1 MFAELLFECTST
13 AQKMK
18 FFLRI
23 SSVMRIWSHLLK
35 KFLGENFI
43 CYKRSTI
50 NKTSTGRSQILQKM
64 SKQKNSAL
72 NLLSDRGLGGVL
84 PLDQCTYNILQRK
97 HSEGSP
103 KNANVLLEGPFQK
116 ASPEIHDK
124 ITPTLKTKGATGPP
138 CFDGDDWRQ
147 IIGINTQGTDGN
159 NLRKAIV

>member
-1 MFAELLFECTST
+1 MFAELFFECTST

-35 KFLGENFI
+35 KFLSENFMQQKKHHQQNI
-43 CYKRSTI
+43 YRTFANLIKNVKIEKFCTKSTVRQGTWWCITSRS
-50 NKTSTGRSQILQKM
+50 M
-64 SKQKNSAL
+64 H
-72 NLLSDRGLGGVL
+72 
-84 PLDQCTYNILQRK
+84 YNILQRK
-97 HSEGSP
+97 HPEGSP

-124 ITPTLKTKGATGPP
+124 ITPTLKTKGATGPS

-147 IIGINTQGTDGN
+147 IIGINT
-159 NLRKAIV
+159 

>member
-35 KFLGENFI
+35 KFLSENFMQQKKHHQQNI
-43 CYKRSTI
+43 YRTFANLIKNVKIEKFCTKSTVRQGTWWCITSRS
-50 NKTSTGRSQILQKM
+50 M
-64 SKQKNSAL
+64 H
-72 NLLSDRGLGGVL
+72 
-84 PLDQCTYNILQRK
+84 YNILQRK
-97 HSEGSP
+97 HPEGSP

-124 ITPTLKTKGATGPP
+124 ITPTLKTKGATGPS

-147 IIGINTQGTDGN
+147 IIGINT
-159 NLRKAIV
+159 